1 MASFASSSA
10 HFNPGSTPGRFSQL
24 FDNPSHVEVQAPRS
38 IIIDSRDRDFDKFPT
53 PSEYVIKF
61 PTIYK
66 NVTSARL
73 VSAELPSSFY
83 VFRSSDSEGE
93 GNASISVSLTDPLDP
108 AFNDSFATIT
118 IPNGNY
124 SFSALEKALEEAMN
138 AHFDD
143 EFSDDD
149 VTFKVLVNRVN
160 LKMTITCSDLS
171 KTITLDTTTTNT
183 RHTGWGL
190 AYYMG
195 FSQKNTQYSGTGS
208 LTSPSVASMNPEM
221 YILISIDPLD
231 RVDETGMYG
240 VGGGTRV
247 FAKVPIAVNSF
258 DVCMYD
264 KQLTCNAILPKIAK
278 LDQVRVR
285 MRFHGSSELIDFNG
299 VDHSLTL
306 ELMCEV

>member
-1 MASFASSSA
+1 M
-10 HFNPGSTPGRFSQL
+10 
-24 FDNPSHVEVQAPRS
+24 S
-38 IIIDSRDRDFDKFPT
+38 I
-53 PSEYVIKF
+53 
-61 PTIYK
+61 
-66 NVTSARL
+66 TS
-73 VSAELPSSFY
+73 
-83 VFRSSDSEGE
+83 
-93 GNASISVSLTDPLDP
+93 PLDP
-108 AFNDSFATIT
+108 TFNDSFATIT

-138 AHFDD
+138 AQFDD

-160 LKMTITCSDLS
+160 LKTTITCSDLS
-171 KTITLDTTTTNT
+171 KTITIDTTTTNT

-195 FSQKNTQYSGTGS
+195 FSQKNTVYTGIGY

-240 VGGGTRV
+240 VGGGNRV
-247 FAKVPIAVNSF
+247 FAKVPFAVNSF

-264 KQLTCNAILPKIAK
+264 KQITCNAILPKIAK

-285 MRFHGSSELIDFNG
+285 MRFHGSSDLIDFNG